1 LQPEVQPG
9 RAARCADASIAA
21 YQRFLSPLLGSHCRF
36 YPSCSSY
43 AREAISRYGFLR
55 GSWLTICR
63 LARCQPLSRGGY
75 DPVPGTGQAEHAA
88 CADSESHR
96 PA

>member
-1 LQPEVQPG
+1 MQTEVSRS
-9 RAARCADASIAA
+9 RAARYADASIAA
-21 YQRFLSPLLGSHCRF
+21 YQRFLSPLLGANCRF

-55 GSWLTICR
+55 GSWLTVCR

-75 DPVPGTGQAEHAA
+75 DPVPTAVKAEHTGCADPDSHGQA
-88 CADSESHR
+88 
-96 PA
+96 

>member
-1 LQPEVQPG
+1 MQPEAG
-9 RAARCADASIAA
+9 RSRAARCADASIAA
-21 YQRFLSPLLGSHCRF
+21 YQRFLSPLLGANCRF

-55 GSWLTICR
+55 GGWLTLCR

-75 DPVPGTGQAEHAA
+75 DPVPAPVEAEHTH
-88 CADSESHR
+88 CADPDSHG